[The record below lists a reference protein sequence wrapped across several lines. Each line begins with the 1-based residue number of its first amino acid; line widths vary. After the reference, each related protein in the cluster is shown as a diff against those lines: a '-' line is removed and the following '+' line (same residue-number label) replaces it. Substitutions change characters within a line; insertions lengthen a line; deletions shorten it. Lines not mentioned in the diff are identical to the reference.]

1 MKKAGRNES
10 GKKAMSRGG
19 GAAVACLL
27 LLPLLVLAVLK
38 TDFMPQQLIH
48 VGEASIA
55 QDGDESSV
63 PGGVEGAIW
72 QPRQQQLV
80 AKSKAAHDPVVEAP
94 TSPNVVRA
102 NRDHKIKKGFLA
114 MNGGMD
120 GALIKSDGD
129 VVAAPTRSK
138 LSCNLSSYRTNMC
151 AMQGDV
157 RVHGKAATVY
167 VVSASDDNRPD
178 NGTITIRPYPR
189 KWETPT
195 MQLVREVTIRWRA
208 PPGPGAP
215 RCTVTYDVPAVVFST
230 GGYGVNIFHAITDI
244 IIPLYNTAREYDGR
258 VRLIATN
265 YDRKWIAKYRHAL
278 SLISIYPIIDLDA
291 DNEVRCFPSAHV
303 GTESHKELGIDSAL
317 SGKGY
322 TMMGFRGLIRS
333 AYSLKREWVTPINH
347 GSKPRLVMVLRRNS
361 RALTNEAQVVA
372 AAAEVGFEVVAAG
385 PEVVRDL
392 GKFAETV
399 NSCDVLVGV
408 HGAGLTN
415 MVFLPRNGTVL
426 QIVPW
431 GEMKWPAWTSY
442 GEPVAPM
449 GLRYAEYEVTAEE
462 TTLKD
467 VYPRNHTVFTDPV
480 SIHKQGFNMLW
491 ETFLNGQNL
500 TLDVHRFTGV
510 LQHIYQSLLP
520 SHN

>member
-1 MKKAGRNES
+1 MKKAGS
-10 GKKAMSRGG
+10 GKKLVSGG
-19 GAAVACLL
+19 GAAAVACLV
-27 LLPLLVLAVLK
+27 LPLVVLAVLK
-38 TDFMPQQLIH
+38 SDFMPQQVVHIAESSI
-48 VGEASIA
+48 GEA
-55 QDGDESSV
+55 
-63 PGGVEGAIW
+63 GVEGAIW
-72 QPRQQQLV
+72 QPRQQLV
-80 AKSKAAHDPVVEAP
+80 ARSKASGDETPDKVVD
-94 TSPNVVRA
+94 A
-102 NRDHKIKKGFLA
+102 NRDLKNGKGFLA
-114 MNGGMD
+114 TKVGMD
-120 GALIKSDGD
+120 GSLIKSDGD
-129 VVAAPTRSK
+129 VAAPRSK
-138 LSCNLSSYRTNMC
+138 LSCNFSSYRTNMC

-157 RVHGKAATVY
+157 RLHGKTATVY
-167 VVSASDDNRPD
+167 VVSASDDNRPE

-208 PPGPGAP
+208 PPGAGAP

-244 IIPLYNTAREYDGR
+244 IMPLYNTAREYDGR
-258 VRLIATN
+258 VRLVATN

-278 SLISIYPIIDLDA
+278 SMLSIYPVMDLDA
-291 DNEVRCFPSAHV
+291 DNEVRCFPSVHV

-322 TMMGFRGLIRS
+322 TTMGFRGLLRS
-333 AYSLKREWVTPINH
+333 AYSLKREWVTPIKS
-347 GSKPRLVMVLRRNS
+347 GRPRLVMVLRRNS
-361 RALTNEAQVVA
+361 RALTNEAEVIA
-372 AAAEVGFEVVAAG
+372 AATEVGFEVVAAG

-392 GKFAETV
+392 GKFAGTV

-408 HGAGLTN
+408 HGAGLSN
-415 MVFLPRNGTVL
+415 MVFLPRNGTVV

-449 GLRYAEYEVTAEE
+449 GLRYVEYETTAEE

-467 VYPRNHTVFTDPV
+467 VYPRNHTIFTDPV

-491 ETFLNGQNL
+491 ETFLNGQNV
-500 TLDVHRFTGV
+500 TLDVHRFRGV
-510 LQHIYQSLLP
+510 LQHIYRSVTIT
-520 SHN
+520 

>member
-1 MKKAGRNES
+1 MKKAGS
-10 GKKAMSRGG
+10 GKKLVSGG
-19 GAAVACLL
+19 GAAAVACLV
-27 LLPLLVLAVLK
+27 LPLVVLAVLK
-38 TDFMPQQLIH
+38 SDFMPQQVVHIAESSI
-48 VGEASIA
+48 GEA
-55 QDGDESSV
+55 
-63 PGGVEGAIW
+63 GVEGAIW
-72 QPRQQQLV
+72 QPRQQLV
-80 AKSKAAHDPVVEAP
+80 ARSKASHDPASGDETPDKVVD
-94 TSPNVVRA
+94 A
-102 NRDHKIKKGFLA
+102 NRDLKNGKGFLA
-114 MNGGMD
+114 TKVGMD
-120 GALIKSDGD
+120 GSLIKSDGD
-129 VVAAPTRSK
+129 VAAPRSK
-138 LSCNLSSYRTNMC
+138 LSCNFSSYRTNMC

-157 RVHGKAATVY
+157 RLHGKTATVY
-167 VVSASDDNRPD
+167 VVSASDDNRPE

-244 IIPLYNTAREYDGR
+244 IMPLYNTAREYDGR
-258 VRLIATN
+258 VRLVATN

-278 SLISIYPIIDLDA
+278 SMLSIYPVMDLDA
-291 DNEVRCFPSAHV
+291 DNEVRCFPSVHV

-322 TMMGFRGLIRS
+322 TMLGFRGLLRS
-333 AYSLKREWVTPINH
+333 AYSLKREWVTPQNEN
-347 GSKPRLVMVLRRNS
+347 GVRPRLVMVLRRNS
-361 RALTNEAQVVA
+361 RALTNEAQVLA
-372 AAAEVGFEVVAAG
+372 AATQVGFEVVAAG

-392 GKFAETV
+392 DKFAQTV

-408 HGAGLTN
+408 HGAGLSN
-415 MVFLPRNGTVL
+415 MVFLPRNATVV
-426 QIVPW
+426 QIIPW

-449 GLRYAEYEVTAEE
+449 GLRYVEYETTAEE

-467 VYPRNHTVFTDPV
+467 VYPRNHTIFTDPV

-491 ETFLNGQNL
+491 ETFLNGQNV
-500 TLDVHRFTGV
+500 TLDVHRFRGV
-510 LQHIYQSLLP
+510 LQHIYRSVT
-520 SHN
+520 

>member
-1 MKKAGRNES
+1 MKRGGRNES
-10 GKKAMSRGG
+10 GKKLVSGG
-19 GAAVACLL
+19 GAAAVACL

-38 TDFMPQQLIH
+38 SDFMPQQVVHIAETSI
-48 VGEASIA
+48 GEA
-55 QDGDESSV
+55 
-63 PGGVEGAIW
+63 GVEGAIW
-72 QPRQQQLV
+72 QPRQQLV

-94 TSPNVVRA
+94 PSSPASGDETPDKVVDA
-102 NRDHKIKKGFLA
+102 NRDLKNGKGFLVT
-114 MNGGMD
+114 NVGMD
-120 GALIKSDGD
+120 GSLIKSDAD
-129 VVAAPTRSK
+129 VAAPRSK
-138 LSCNLSSYRTNMC
+138 LSCNFSSYRTNMC

-157 RVHGKAATVY
+157 RLHGKTATVY

-244 IIPLYNTAREYDGR
+244 IMPLYNTAREYDGR
-258 VRLIATN
+258 VRLVATN

-278 SLISIYPIIDLDA
+278 SMLSIYPIIDFDA
-291 DNEVRCFPSAHV
+291 DNEVRCFPSVHV

-322 TMMGFRGLIRS
+322 TTMGFRGLLRS
-333 AYSLKREWVTPINH
+333 AYSLKREWVTPIKS
-347 GSKPRLVMVLRRNS
+347 GRPRLVMVLRRNS
-361 RALTNEAQVVA
+361 RALTNEAEVIA
-372 AAAEVGFEVVAAG
+372 AATEVGFEVVAAG

-392 GKFAETV
+392 GKFAGTV

-408 HGAGLTN
+408 HGAGLSN
-415 MVFLPRNGTVL
+415 MVFLPRNGTVV

-449 GLRYAEYEVTAEE
+449 GLRYVEYETTAEE

-480 SIHKQGFNMLW
+480 SLHKQGFNMLW
-491 ETFLNGQNL
+491 ETFLNGQNV
-500 TLDVHRFTGV
+500 TLDIHRFTGV
-510 LQHIYQSLLP
+510 LQHIYRSVTIT
-520 SHN
+520 S

>member
-1 MKKAGRNES
+1 MKRGGRNES
-10 GKKAMSRGG
+10 GKKLVSGG
-19 GAAVACLL
+19 GAAAVACL

-38 TDFMPQQLIH
+38 SDFMPQQAVHIAETSI
-48 VGEASIA
+48 GEA
-55 QDGDESSV
+55 
-63 PGGVEGAIW
+63 GVEGAIW
-72 QPRQQQLV
+72 QPRQQLV

-94 TSPNVVRA
+94 PSSPASGDEMPDKVVDA
-102 NRDHKIKKGFLA
+102 NRDA
-114 MNGGMD
+114 D
-120 GALIKSDGD
+120 
-129 VVAAPTRSK
+129 VAAPRSK
-138 LSCNLSSYRTNMC
+138 LSCNFSSYRTNMC

-157 RVHGKAATVY
+157 RLHGKTATVY

-244 IIPLYNTAREYDGR
+244 IMPLYNTAREYDGR
-258 VRLIATN
+258 VRLVATN

-278 SLISIYPIIDLDA
+278 SMLSIYPVMDLDA
-291 DNEVRCFPSAHV
+291 DNEVRCFPSVHV

-322 TMMGFRGLIRS
+322 TTMGFRGLLRS
-333 AYSLKREWVTPINH
+333 AYSLKREWVTPIKS
-347 GSKPRLVMVLRRNS
+347 GRPRLVMVLRRNS
-361 RALTNEAQVVA
+361 RALMNEAEVIA
-372 AAAEVGFEVVAAG
+372 AATEVGFEVVAAG

-392 GKFAETV
+392 GKFAGTV

-408 HGAGLTN
+408 HGAGLSN
-415 MVFLPRNGTVL
+415 MVFLPRNGTVV

-449 GLRYAEYEVTAEE
+449 GLRYVEYEVTAEE
-462 TTLKD
+462 TTLKY

-480 SIHKQGFNMLW
+480 SLHKQGFNMLW
-491 ETFLNGQNL
+491 ETFLNGQNV
-500 TLDVHRFTGV
+500 TLDIHRFTGV
-510 LQHIYQSLLP
+510 LQHIYRSVTIT
-520 SHN
+520 S